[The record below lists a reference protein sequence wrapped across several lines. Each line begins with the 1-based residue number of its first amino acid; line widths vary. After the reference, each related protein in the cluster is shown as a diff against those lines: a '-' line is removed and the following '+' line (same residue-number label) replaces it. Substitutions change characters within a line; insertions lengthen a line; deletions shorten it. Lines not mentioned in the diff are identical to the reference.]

1 MTNATNYVED
11 ALRTKSTNFHGDL
24 VSKHRLTT
32 VLEIAISDLNSLDVI
47 KKALFYGK
55 KPTIDFADF
64 WPTVTL
70 PHSEILNESQV
81 IDVIHAIIGKATE
94 AGELLELLLKW
105 LENSG
110 DVDLPNLIE
119 EIGDGQWYDA
129 IAVAAIGTTFEKI
142 QAINIAK
149 LRARFPEKFTE
160 HNAQNRDL
168 FTERKILEG

>member
-11 ALRTKSTNFHGDL
+11 ALRTRSNNFHGDL
-24 VSKHRLTT
+24 VAKHRLIA
-32 VLEIAISDLNSLDVI
+32 VLEDAITELNTLDVI

-55 KPTIDFADF
+55 KSVIDAEL
-64 WPTVTL
+64 PTVTL
-70 PHSEILNESQV
+70 PTSEVLNESQV

-94 AGELLELLLKW
+94 AGELLELLHKW
-105 LENSG
+105 LTSSG

-129 IAVAAIGTTFEKI
+129 IAVAAIDTTFEKV

-168 FTERKILEG
+168 VTERKILEG